1 MAATHVQHWEM
12 NNMNNKKR
20 GACVE
25 LTLGEMNLKKVPEG
39 IDLYPCL
46 EVLYLN
52 NNPIRK
58 VVGLMHNFRI
68 RFLDMSFCKL
78 TTLVGSDICALKNLQ
93 TLILRGNDIADIKA
107 QTRVLQG
114 LPCMD
119 RLEVADNPMAYE
131 QDATQYLIALLP
143 KLAVL
148 DCHSVEPVARE
159 VANQKCRALNWV
171 VQEADADSPQKGKKK
186 KKGQPLTLAFNKR
199 CTYRRRPISRS
210 TRMAPTKC
218 EKDAEKF
225 SHAAKGKVIRDR
237 LRWERDFNEAGRHS
251 APPLN
256 YADFD
261 CEVVPITKTRN
272 QITFGRHMAAANQAI
287 KAGGAAVKP
296 PKVAGDHLKFMRWSE
311 LDNSARLSPAPE
323 GPSEYPIIG
332 SRVASS
338 LGLHRQPS
346 TQSRAITPMPDNT
359 VVTISLPKI
368 GSKYANELQ
377 SRTYEAIRPIT
388 PLFTTY
394 NHGTVLKQFNFKSE
408 PLPCEAMRVQPTCS

>member
-1 MAATHVQHWEM
+1 MAASRVYHWEM
-12 NNMNNKKR
+12 PNTNNKKR

-46 EVLYLN
+46 EILYLN

-78 TTLVGSDICALKNLQ
+78 TTLVNSDICALKNLQ

-107 QTRVLQG
+107 QTKVLQT

-119 RLEVADNPMAYE
+119 RLEVADNPIACE

-159 VANQKCRALNWV
+159 VANQKCRALNWI
-171 VQEADADSPQKGKKK
+171 VQEEADEESPQKGKTKK
-186 KKGQPLTLAFNKR
+186 KRKPLTLAFNKR

-210 TRMAPTKC
+210 TRMRPTIC
-218 EKDAEKF
+218 EQDAEKF
-225 SHAAKGKVIRDR
+225 SRAAKGKVIRDR

-272 QITFGRHMAAANQAI
+272 QISFGRHMAAAAEAI
-287 KAGGAAVKP
+287 KASEAAIKP
-296 PKVAGDHLKFMRWSE
+296 PKVAGDHVKFMRWSE
-311 LDNSARLSPAPE
+311 LDDSARLSPSPVR
-323 GPSEYPIIG
+323 SSDIPIIG

-338 LGLHRQPS
+338 LGLQHS
-346 TQSRAITPMPDNT
+346 TQSRAITPVPDNT

-368 GSKYANELQ
+368 GNKYTKEG
-377 SRTYEAIRPIT
+377 IRPIT

-408 PLPCEAMRVQPTCS
+408 PLPCEAMRVQPTRS